1 MEIKIRQ
8 ETKNDYDMVYHVVK
22 SAFEHAKHTSGDEHN
37 LVNRLR
43 TSNAFVPQ
51 LSLVA
56 ELNGKIVGHILFTE
70 AEINETTQLMLAPLS
85 VIPSQQN
92 RGIGGM
98 LITEGHR
105 IAKNLG
111 YEFSILVGH
120 AHYYP
125 RFGYIPANRFGIKTT
140 FEVPD
145 ENFMVLNLQGKNT
158 KLNGMVRFA
167 PEFGIE

>member
-8 ETKNDYDMVYHVVK
+8 ESKNDYDSVYQVVK
-22 SAFEHAKHTSGDEHN
+22 EAFAHAQHTSGDEQD

-43 TSNAFVPQ
+43 GSSSFVPQ

-56 ELNGKIVGHILFTE
+56 EHNGEIVGHILFTE
-70 AEINETTQLMLAPLS
+70 AEISGTKQLVLAPLS
-85 VIPSQQN
+85 VMPLQQS
-92 RGIGGM
+92 RGIGGK
-98 LITEGHR
+98 LIAEGHR
-105 IAKNLG
+105 IAGELG

-125 RFGYIPANRFGIKTT
+125 RFGYVPASRFGIKTS

-145 ENFMVLNLQGKNT
+145 ENFMAVNLRGKDT
-158 KLNGMVRFA
+158 RLDGVIQFA
-167 PEFGIE
+167 CEFGIK